1 MIYSFDDETSVTIID
16 PNFEVITRDIA
27 DGQYYRIFLDGS
39 SLASEITTEQPIKP
53 WVFQDL
59 NTRQLK
65 TIRTQNGNV
74 VVLFYEGSCNIDI
87 NIINDK
93 LNNILY
99 YFSDENTITQNAPF
113 TMVAI

>member
-1 MIYSFDDETSVTIID
+1 MIYSFNDETSVTILD

-27 DGQYYRIFLDGS
+27 DGKYYRIFLDGE
-39 SLASEITTEQPIKP
+39 SLASEETTEQEIRP

-74 VVLFYEGSCNIDI
+74 VVLFYEGHTTIDI
-87 NIINDK
+87 NLINDK

-99 YFSDENTITQNAPF
+99 YFSDENTLNQNAPF
-113 TMVAI
+113 TMVAL